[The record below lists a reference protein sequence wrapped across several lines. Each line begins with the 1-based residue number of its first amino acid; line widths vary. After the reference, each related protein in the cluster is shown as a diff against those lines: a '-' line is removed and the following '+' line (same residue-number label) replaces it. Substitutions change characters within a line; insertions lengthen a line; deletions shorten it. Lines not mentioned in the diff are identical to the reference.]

1 MGRLGFLRV
10 IRGGT
15 GDKVDRMFKSHKK
28 KNMGRLGFEPRSSGL
43 EPPILA
49 RLNYLPVSVSSIT
62 SVFKSFVHRI

>member
-15 GDKVDRMFKSHKK
+15 GDEVDRVFKSHKN

-49 RLNYLPVSVSSIT
+49 RLNYLPVE
-62 SVFKSFVHRI
+62 